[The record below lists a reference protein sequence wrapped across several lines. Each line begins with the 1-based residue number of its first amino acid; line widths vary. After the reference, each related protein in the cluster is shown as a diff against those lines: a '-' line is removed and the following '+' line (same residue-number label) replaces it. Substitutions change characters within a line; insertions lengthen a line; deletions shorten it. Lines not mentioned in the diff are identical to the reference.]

1 MSKFQ
6 STVST
11 LAALASIAVTTV
23 GVYKAVEN
31 NKQHVADQQEQIEQL
46 KTQLKQEPTQAHP
59 QVKQPPKPLEL
70 PPVAQQVAET
80 VDSEQ
85 TPPPVP
91 LLPIRQ

>member
-31 NKQHVADQQEQIEQL
+31 NKQHVTDQQKQIEQL
-46 KTQLKQEPTQAHP
+46 KTQLKQEPP
-59 QVKQPPKPLEL
+59 QVQPQVEQPPKPLEL
-70 PPVAQQVAET
+70 PPVAQPVAET
-80 VDSEQ
+80 VDSAQ

-91 LLPIRQ
+91 SLPIRQ